1 MIQEIVCEV
10 CKVEHNGATMN
21 IPTFAKVIGIS
32 NASAYNAINNGD
44 LPVNPIHVG
53 RRVVVSV
60 QAVHNLLEGATR
72 RKETIND

>member
-1 MIQEIVCEV
+1 MYQEIVCEV
-10 CKVEHNGATMN
+10 CKVEHNGATMK

-32 NASAYNAINNGD
+32 NASAYNAINSGS

-60 QAVHNLLEGATR
+60 QAVHELLGGLA
-72 RKETIND
+72 

>member
-1 MIQEIVCEV
+1 MIKEMVCGV
-10 CKVEHNGATMN
+10 CKIEHDGATMK
-21 IPTFAKVIGIS
+21 IPTFAKIIGVS

-60 QAVHNLLEGATR
+60 QAVHDLLKGVS
-72 RKETIND
+72 K